1 MKFELENGVKEQLQD
16 KLIDYLKRQ
25 GIEVATNGSQKFSC
39 INPKHSD
46 SSPSANIIPG
56 TSEREWKCHG
66 CGCHGDIFTAVHY
79 LEDKPLDGPGFIE
92 ENLMYLANHYHVK
105 VPVAEMTEEEA
116 RRWKARRAYRIAVQF
131 MADCYNQGKYSE
143 KWHEEINRRKWKAD
157 RIIDFGVG
165 QIPSYQEFYEFM
177 IKQDGFDTQFLVEI
191 DLFGRRGEWMFA
203 EDKVLFVL
211 QDVHGRPCGFAARN
225 LSYIKHAEDGTKEPF
240 GPKYKNSKSA
250 GLYEKKKVVY
260 NIHEAKKYHEETI
273 FILEGY
279 ADVVASRL
287 AGYDNVVAIGG
298 TSLTDEHVML
308 LRQLSCNSLVIAMD
322 GDETGTAKTGDLIE
336 KLGEFPGITVEVLRL
351 PPNAEE
357 KDVDGYIRKN
367 GEKAWGEAQQATITA
382 FQWTLQ
388 NRPHDEDKYRTLER
402 AVKAIVPI
410 SFPAQVYRMCD
421 ELGKELDIPLE
432 IVREEVKVRKD
443 SDKAKQEAE
452 LIAFGETVQQ
462 QIKRRP
468 GDIRSIVSHANNF
481 IGTIDKKSKLN
492 PIDPADQI
500 AKLSSHVKRE
510 DETSDSKGIIM
521 GWPEFDSKMYG
532 IPPNDTWIVLGGKA
546 NAGKTSM
553 CANMIYN
560 GIRNNEDLIAVVYT
574 IDDSYS
580 RFMPRMVSLH
590 AGIRT
595 SWVSKRKVVEQTHP
609 GIIRKVKESYKYFA
623 DLMRAGRLYVWD
635 IRDGNTWA
643 FANAQLARLRQEN
656 PKAKILMVLDNFHL
670 LQDFTGDSTTQNYSR
685 LSNMVANTV
694 KEQEIALISTVE
706 YHKLKKR
713 VRPENQSIHYT
724 QQLEYDS
731 HLMLHLVNYQ
741 DEFESKNKLYWESKK
756 AEDQKIV
763 KGTDN
768 IPRQVGYRKPITEV
782 IVGKSKLEEF
792 KGNIFFRFDP
802 ARCLF
807 TECDEKEMARC
818 RVDGPDQLWIQ
829 NKNG

>member
-1 MKFELENGVKEQLQD
+1 MKFDLENGVKEQLQD

-39 INPKHSD
+39 INPKHND
-46 SSPSANIIPG
+46 GNPSANIIPG

-66 CGCHGDIFTAVHY
+66 CGCHGDIFTALHY

-92 ENLMYLANHYHVK
+92 GNLMYLANMYHVK
-105 VPVAEMTEEEA
+105 VPVSDMTEEEA
-116 RRWKARRAYRIAVQF
+116 RRWKARRAYRIAMQY
-131 MADCYNQGKYSE
+131 MADQYNQGNYS
-143 KWHEEINRRKWKAD
+143 KQWYAEIKKRGWNAD

-165 QIPSYQEFYEFM
+165 QIPNYWKFKDFILS
-177 IKQDGFDTQFLVEI
+177 QDGFNEGFLMEI
-191 DLFGRRGEWMFA
+191 DLLGRRGEWMFA
-203 EDKVLFVL
+203 QDKVLFVL
-211 QDVHGRPCGFAARN
+211 QDAHGRPCGFAARN
-225 LSYIKHAEDGTKEPF
+225 LSYVKRGEDGTKEPT

-260 NIHEAKKYHEETI
+260 NIHEAKKYNEERI

-279 ADVVASRL
+279 ADVIASRL
-287 AGYDNVVAIGG
+287 AGFDNVVAIGG
-298 TSLTDEHVML
+298 TSLTAEHVML
-308 LRQLSCNSLVIAMD
+308 FRQLGCNQLVIAMD
-322 GDETGTAKTGDLIE
+322 GDDTGTTKTGDLIE
-336 KLGEFPGITVEVLRL
+336 KLGEFPGINVEVLRL

-367 GEKAWGEAQQATITA
+367 GEKAWGEAQQSTITA

-388 NRPHDEDKYRTLER
+388 NRPHDEDKFKTLER
-402 AVKAIVPI
+402 AVKGIVPI
-410 SFPAQVYRMCD
+410 TFPAQVYRMCD
-421 ELGKELDIPLE
+421 ELSKELDIPLE

-443 SDKAKQEAE
+443 SDKAKHEAE
-452 LIAFGETVQQ
+452 LLAFGETVQQ

-468 GDIRSIVSHANNF
+468 GDIRSILSHANNF
-481 IGTIDKKSKLN
+481 VETIDKRSKLN
-492 PIDPADQI
+492 PIDPADQLV
-500 AKLSSHVKRE
+500 KLSAHVKKE
-510 DETSDSKGIIM
+510 DDTSNSKGILM

-560 GIRNNEDLIAVVYT
+560 GIKNNDDLIAIIYT

-580 RFMPRMVSLH
+580 RFLPRLISLH
-590 AGIRT
+590 TGLRT
-595 SWVSKRKVVEQTHP
+595 SWVSKRKVVEQGHP
-609 GIIRKVKESYKYFA
+609 GVIRKVKEAYKFYA
-623 DLMRAGRLYVWD
+623 DLMRAGRLYIWD

-643 FANAQLARLRQEN
+643 FANAQLSRLRQEN

-670 LQDFTGDSTTQNYSR
+670 LQDFTSETTAHNYSR

-731 HLMLHLVNYQ
+731 HLLLHLVNYA
-741 DEFESKNKLYWESKK
+741 DEFEKENTLFWESTR
-756 AEDQKIV
+756 AEDQKNII
-763 KGTDN
+763 GEDN
-768 IPRQVGYRKPITEV
+768 VSRQVGCRKPITEI

-807 TECDEKEMARC
+807 TECKESEMRRC
-818 RVDGPDQLWIQ
+818 RIDGPKQKWIQ
-829 NKNG
+829 SKNG

>member
-39 INPKHSD
+39 INPKHND

-66 CGCHGDIFTAVHY
+66 CGCHGDVFTAVHY
-79 LEDKPLDGPGFIE
+79 LEGKALDGPGFIE

-116 RRWKARRAYRIAVQF
+116 RCWKARRAYRIAVQY
-131 MADCYNQGKYSE
+131 MADQYNQSNYSDA
-143 KWHEEINRRKWKAD
+143 WHTEIKKRGWKAD

-165 QIPSYQEFYEFM
+165 QIPDYEAFYEFM
-177 IKQDGFDTQFLVEI
+177 IGQDGFDEQFLNTI
-191 DLFGRRGEWMFA
+191 DLLGRRGEWMFA
-203 EDKVLFVL
+203 KDKVLFVL

-225 LSYIKHAEDGTKEPF
+225 LSYIKRAEDGTKEPF

-260 NIHEAKKYHEETI
+260 NIHEAKKHNEDRI

-298 TSLTDEHVML
+298 TSLTDDHIML
-308 LRQLSCNSLVIAMD
+308 LREFGFRDLVVAMD
-322 GDETGTAKTGDLIE
+322 GDSTGLAKTGDLID
-336 KLGEFPGITVEVLRL
+336 KLGEFPGINIEVLRL

-367 GEKAWGEAQQATITA
+367 GEKAWGEAQKSVITA
-382 FQWTLQ
+382 FKWTLE
-388 NRPHDEDKYRTLER
+388 NRPVDEDVYKTLDK
-402 AVKAIVPI
+402 AVKSIVPVESPI
-410 SFPAQVYRMCD
+410 EVYRMEK
-421 ELGKELDIPLE
+421 ELSEALDIPH
-432 IVREEVKVRKD
+432 IIITEEVKVRRD
-443 SDKAKQEAE
+443 SETARHEAE
-452 LIAFGETVQQ
+452 LLALGDTVQQ

-468 GDIRSIVSHANNF
+468 GEIRSILSRANMF
-481 IGTIDKKSKLN
+481 LGSIDKRSKVN
-492 PIDPADQI
+492 PIDTTDQLD
-500 AKLSSHVKRE
+500 KLSDHIRRE
-510 DETSDSKGIIM
+510 NETGDSKGIVM
-521 GWPEFDSKMYG
+521 GWPEFDSKMGG

-553 CANMIYN
+553 CANMVYN
-560 GIRNNEDLIAVVYT
+560 GIKHNDDLIAVVYT

-580 RFMPRMVSLH
+580 RFVPRLVSLD
-590 AGIRT
+590 AGVRT
-595 SWVSKRKVVEQTHP
+595 SWVNKKQQVENLHP
-609 GIIRKVKESYKYFA
+609 GTIAKVNKSYGNIRDIIKSQ
-623 DLMRAGRLYVWD
+623 RLYIWD
-635 IRDGNTWA
+635 ITMGKTWA
-643 FANAQLARLRQEN
+643 FADAQLTRLRQQN
-656 PKAKILMVLDNFHL
+656 PKAKILVILDNFHL
-670 LQDFTGDSTTQNYSR
+670 LQDFSSGGQSDSTARDYSR

-741 DEFESKNKLYWESKK
+741 DEFEDRNNLYWESGRADERRGDK
-756 AEDQKIV
+756 
-763 KGTDN
+763 N
-768 IPRQVGYRKPITEV
+768 LRKPITEV

-792 KGNIFFRFDP
+792 KGNIFFRFNP
-802 ARCLF
+802 AHCHF
-807 TECDEKEMARC
+807 SECETAEMRRC
-818 RVDGPDQLWIQ
+818 RSEGPKHPWIQ
-829 NKNG
+829 SKNG

>member
-1 MKFELENGVKEQLQD
+1 M
-16 KLIDYLKRQ
+16 
-25 GIEVATNGSQKFSC
+25 
-39 INPKHSD
+39 
-46 SSPSANIIPG
+46 
-56 TSEREWKCHG
+56 
-66 CGCHGDIFTAVHY
+66 
-79 LEDKPLDGPGFIE
+79 
-92 ENLMYLANHYHVK
+92 
-105 VPVAEMTEEEA
+105 
-116 RRWKARRAYRIAVQF
+116 
-131 MADCYNQGKYSE
+131 
-143 KWHEEINRRKWKAD
+143 
-157 RIIDFGVG
+157 
-165 QIPSYQEFYEFM
+165 
-177 IKQDGFDTQFLVEI
+177 
-191 DLFGRRGEWMFA
+191 
-203 EDKVLFVL
+203 
-211 QDVHGRPCGFAARN
+211 
-225 LSYIKHAEDGTKEPF
+225 
-240 GPKYKNSKSA
+240 
-250 GLYEKKKVVY
+250 
-260 NIHEAKKYHEETI
+260 AKKFHEDAI

-279 ADVVASRL
+279 ADVIASRL

-298 TSLTDEHVML
+298 TALTDDHVML
-308 LRQLSCNSLVIAMD
+308 LRELSCNNLVIAMD
-322 GDETGTAKTGDLIE
+322 GDKTGTQKTGDLIE

-367 GEKAWGEAQQATITA
+367 GEKAWEEAQQTVITA

-388 NRPHDEDKYRTLER
+388 NRPRNEDKFKTLER

-410 SFPAQVYRMCD
+410 AFPAQVYRMCD
-421 ELGKELDIPLE
+421 ELSSELDIPLE
-432 IVREEVKVRKD
+432 IVRDEVRVKKD

-452 LIAFGETVQQ
+452 MLAFGETVQR
-462 QIKRRP
+462 QIQRRP
-468 GDIRSIVSHANNF
+468 QDIRSILSHANNF

-500 AKLSSHVKRE
+500 AKLSAHMKRE
-510 DETSDSKGIIM
+510 DETSNTKGIMM

-553 CANMIYN
+553 CANMVYN
-560 GIRNNEDLIAVVYT
+560 AIQNNEDVISVIYT

-580 RFMPRMVSLH
+580 RFMPRLISLH
-590 AGIRT
+590 AGLRT
-595 SWVSKRKVVEQTHP
+595 SWVSKRKTVEEHHP
-609 GIIRKVKESYKYFA
+609 GIMRKVAESYRHFA
-623 DLMRAGRLYVWD
+623 DLMRAGKLYVWD

-670 LQDFTGDSTTQNYSR
+670 LQDFTGESTVQNYSR

-724 QQLEYDS
+724 QQLDYDS

-741 DEFESKNKLYWESKK
+741 DEFEKANTLYWESKR
-756 AEDQKIV
+756 AEDQRS
-763 KGTDN
+763 
-768 IPRQVGYRKPITEV
+768 IPGPDGQPTQVGYRKPITEV

-807 TECDEKEMARC
+807 TECDEREMARC
-818 RVDGPDQLWIQ
+818 RKEGPGHKWIES
-829 NKNG
+829 KS